1 MKPICITCKADCHNA
16 GTTSKIVDCSQYK
29 PRRILT
35 NADRIRAMSD
45 EELSDWAINKAPS
58 IGKRYTD
65 SRLGLLDWL
74 QQPAEEEGHLID
86 YEKLIE
92 RLKHDYHGYSTVE
105 NNPEE
110 TFHDMVECLTALST
124 LQAENKRLKSLLGE
138 GGQDLWSKENQRA
151 DRLEAESEK
160 LRAELEQARESLD
173 FARTKDAEIVRLGK
187 ELEQARAEIT
197 RLKHYEEK
205 CHDCPIVCAKT
216 EIIKAH
222 EELEAA
228 QNERDM
234 WKEGMEDCQQSILE
248 LEAELEQA
256 KRERDAA
263 IDCIYKIEDDLD
275 RGNDNDW
282 AREHISE
289 WESQKED

>member
-1 MKPICITCKADCHNA
+1 MYGGDEGIT
-16 GTTSKIVDCSQYK
+16 
-29 PRRILT
+29 
-35 NADRIRAMSD
+35 
-45 EELSDWAINKAPS
+45 
-58 IGKRYTD
+58 
-65 SRLGLLDWL
+65 
-74 QQPAEEEGHLID
+74 
-86 YEKLIE
+86 
-92 RLKHDYHGYSTVE
+92 ST
-105 NNPEE
+105 
-110 TFHDMVECLTALST
+110 F
-124 LQAENKRLKSLLGE
+124 
-138 GGQDLWSKENQRA
+138 
-151 DRLEAESEK
+151 
-160 LRAELEQARESLD
+160 AELEQ
-173 FARTKDAEIVRLGK
+173 TKAEI
-187 ELEQARAEIT
+187 A
-197 RLKHYEEK
+197 RLKHYEDK

-248 LEAELEQA
+248 LEAELEQVKRCIEIVENQRDQM

-263 IDCIYKIEDDLD
+263 IDCIYKIEDALD